1 MWRNGT
7 NDVAMDVS
15 KHSSFSDS
23 HYLVCKEDKE
33 VHMENLKATALI
45 VPVIALILISILYMH
60 LLKHS
65 NNRSVFKR
73 VSYFIIAFSF
83 LLNFFWE
90 MLQMPL
96 YEGMEPGIQ
105 TTLFCALAAVA
116 DAVMVLLIY
125 YAFGLIYK
133 SPLWIKHLNYVRVIL
148 LILTGGLG
156 AVLMELRHLHSET
169 WGYKQTMPLIPFVD
183 VGVLPV
189 LQFMSL
195 PLLSYVIS
203 FYFIKKKSN
212 V

>member
-1 MWRNGT
+1 
-7 NDVAMDVS
+7 MDVIRRS
-15 KHSSFSDS
+15 AFSGA
-23 HYLVCKEDKE
+23 HYLDCKADKK
-33 VHMENLKATALI
+33 VNMEKLNATAFI
-45 VPVIALILISILYMH
+45 VPIIALIIIFILYMH

-73 VSYFIIAFSF
+73 VSYLIIAFSF
-83 LLNFFWE
+83 LLNFAWE

-116 DAVMVLLIY
+116 DALMVLLIY

-156 AVLMELRHLHSET
+156 AVLMELRHLDSGT
-169 WGYKQTMPLIPFVD
+169 
-183 VGVLPV
+183 
-189 LQFMSL
+189 
-195 PLLSYVIS
+195 
-203 FYFIKKKSN
+203 
-212 V
+212 

>member
-1 MWRNGT
+1 
-7 NDVAMDVS
+7 MDVIRRS
-15 KHSSFSDS
+15 AFSGA
-23 HYLVCKEDKE
+23 HYLDCKADKK
-33 VHMENLKATALI
+33 VNMEKLNATAFI
-45 VPVIALILISILYMH
+45 VPIIALIIIFILYMH

-73 VSYFIIAFSF
+73 VSYLIIAFSF
-83 LLNFFWE
+83 LLNFAWE

-116 DAVMVLLIY
+116 DALMVLLIY

-156 AVLMELRHLHSET
+156 AVLMELRHLDTGT
-169 WGYKQTMPLIPFVD
+169 WGYKQTMPLIPFVK

-195 PLLSYVIS
+195 PVLSYIIS
-203 FYFIKKKSN
+203 IYFIKKKSD
-212 V
+212 VRI